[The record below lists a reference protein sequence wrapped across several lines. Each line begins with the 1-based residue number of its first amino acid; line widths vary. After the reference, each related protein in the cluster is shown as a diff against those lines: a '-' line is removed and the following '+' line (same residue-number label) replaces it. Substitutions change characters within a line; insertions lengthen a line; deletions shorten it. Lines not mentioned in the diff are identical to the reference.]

1 MVPEVSNT
9 QRSKNTE
16 GRDRSR
22 RSRSVSPRHN
32 RSCRR
37 PHKGGTASSSRSR
50 SVSTSVVESKVVPKK
65 SKKQRRQE
73 KPQDQDEKVQSPKT
87 EVEIEPS
94 FCPRGHGQLMTRL
107 QEGESLFRCEQC
119 LNLYCEWCLQDI
131 TRQKYQHFCCYSFED
146 QGISLQDWFTVD
158 KCFLGK
164 WAGERTNTCIQAECK
179 HCPLQQKKT
188 KDAIRVWQSGFLP

>member
-1 MVPEVSNT
+1 MVPEASNT

-32 RSCRR
+32 RSRRR

-50 SVSTSVVESKVVPKK
+50 SVSTSGVESKVVPKK
-65 SKKQRRQE
+65 SKKQRRQ
-73 KPQDQDEKVQSPKT
+73 KKQQDEKVQSPKT

-188 KDAIRVWQSGFLP
+188 KDAIRVWQSGFIS